1 MSQLILQDVGSEH
14 SGIYTCNAYNSV
26 GEAAISDQLK
36 VKEKPEILA
45 FEFPSEVRGGQLLQV
60 SCTITTGD
68 DPVSLQW
75 YKDEI
80 PITSSPKF
88 MINKVD
94 SKMSFLILRDVGLEH
109 SGTYTCLAFNPVGQ
123 QRFSAQLWVN
133 AAPVIMPFMIPP
145 ENFEGVSIQILCNI
159 LSGDDPITLYWL
171 KDNISMDSNSLTGV
185 TINSVGSRSTLLVIP
200 SVSKLH
206 SGVFTCVASNMAVPP
221 RIIPFHFEEHIRAGS
236 LVQVICV
243 VGEGDAPIDIR
254 WTLHGE
260 EVRPKLGIFTQRVG
274 ERTSILSIDRV
285 GSEHRG
291 SYTCLASNHAGRTN
305 QTETLWEVSHVMGVS
320 TMKLGTKSSIL
331 SIEHVTHGHS
341 GKYTCV
347 ASNRAGEARY
357 SATLVV
363 HEPPHIRPFSF
374 EGEISSGKATQIV
387 CYVSDGD
394 TPLNIRWYF
403 NGQDASGVTGISTV
417 KLGSRSGILSIEYAT
432 HDHSGEYTCNA
443 SNAAG
448 EAAYSASLS
457 VNEPPL
463 ILPVSFGDFEV
474 YEGDTVQASC
484 MARKGDLPMTLT
496 WRFRGGLVSPSSEVK
511 IVSLGP
517 RNSFLSIRSVEA
529 HHQGIYVCQVT
540 NAAGTAQYATELRV
554 NEPPQLTPIDFGES
568 TFFEGELAH
577 ATCVLRKGDR
587 PVTFVWMFD
596 GVELTH
602 TDDINVQS
610 VGQRTSI
617 LTLDPVRAHHQGTYT
632 CSVANL
638 AGTVQVQAKL
648 AVNETPELLPIEFG
662 LRTFSEG
669 DIAQASCKLRK
680 GDRPIRFRWL
690 FNGAQVI
697 STQDITISSLGRT
710 TSVLIIDPVKAY
722 HQGMYS
728 CSATNDAGV
737 DSVQANIIVNEPPQV
752 LPVDFGSEAFYEGDL
767 AQANCVLRKGD
778 PPLVFTWLFN
788 GVTLVNTDDTQI
800 TGVGARTSIITLDP
814 VKAHHQGH
822 YECVAQNAA
831 GITRSQANMI
841 VNEPPLL
848 LPIDFGESIINE
860 GDFAQAHCVLQ
871 KGDRPV
877 NFTWIFNGI
886 KLNSDG
892 DGVQIN
898 FIGKSSILTLDPVRG
913 IHQGSYSCRASNG
926 VGQQQ
931 VSAAL
936 VVNVLPEIA
945 PFYFG
950 ESAGHE
956 AAYAQVVCL
965 VAAGDTPLN
974 ITWQYNGDSQL
985 PTTTQALSIGDRTSI
1000 LSIPSVSWVHSG
1012 DYECVAQNDA
1022 GKSSFA
1028 AELIVQVP
1036 PRWIVEPQ
1044 DKAFALGSDARLE
1057 CKADGFPRPSLGWK
1071 KAAGTTPGDYRDL
1084 GLNNPNVKVT
1094 EDGTLQIG
1102 NIQKSHEG
1110 YYLCEANNGIGAG
1123 LSTVIYVRVQAP
1135 PQFKIQY
1142 RNQTSSRGED
1152 AVLECEAE
1160 GETPIG
1166 ILWSKNKIS
1175 IDQTA
1180 EPRYTIRE
1188 EMRGG
1193 SVHSSL
1199 SIKTTDRSDSAVYT
1213 CVATNAFGSA
1223 DTNINLIIQE
1233 RPEQPSSL
1241 KVLDKSGR
1249 SVELSWTRPYDGN
1262 SRITRYIVEYKLSRR
1277 NWDTDGERMMVPG
1290 EQNMA
1295 AVLDLR
1301 PATTYHLRI
1310 VARNEIGDSEPSDTV
1325 TIITAEEAPSGRPR
1339 DLSVEAMDQ
1348 SSLRVTWKPPLRE
1361 EWNGDI
1367 QGYQVGY
1374 RLASANTSYVY
1385 ETVEFSKEMGK
1396 EHHLVISKLNVYTEY
1411 AVVVSAFNKIGQGPK
1426 TEEVRA
1432 YTAEGTPQQPPQD
1445 VTCTTLTS
1453 QTIRVSWSSPPL
1465 ETVQGVIK
1473 GYKVFYGPSDT
1484 WYDEESKDIK
1494 ITPSTDTHLH
1504 GLRKYTNYSLQVLA
1518 HTSGGEGVRS
1528 QPIHCQTD
1536 QDIPEA
1542 PTSVK
1547 ALVMSADS
1555 ILVSWL
1561 PPERPNGIITQYT
1574 VYFKEHGK
1582 SDSEAS
1588 QQKLLPSQ
1596 LNYEASN
1603 LKRRD
1608 DYVFWVTAST
1618 TVGEGEMSES
1628 VHLKLSN
1635 KVPAKIA
1642 SFDEEYVATYKE
1654 DVKLLCQAV
1663 GQPTPDIRWTVHGEP
1678 FEANDRM
1685 RLLPEGSLLI
1695 REVSRDDAGEYTC
1708 HVENPYGQD
1717 TITHKLLIQAPPHP
1731 PATTLQ
1737 STTTNSIEVKL
1748 KPSAIDD
1755 TTPIHGY
1762 TIHYKPEF
1770 SNWESVQVPANTRS
1784 YTLEGLWCGS
1794 RYQIYASAYNK
1805 IGTGESSDI
1814 LNTRTK
1820 GKKPEVPEVH
1830 RFVEVSTASIT
1841 LHLNA
1846 WQDGGCPM
1854 NYFVVEYKARH
1865 QSEWTMA
1872 SNQVKPIGNYAIMEL
1887 TPATWYH
1894 LRISA
1899 HNNAGSSVAEYE
1911 CATLT
1916 LTGGTIAPAR
1926 EVPSFGAGDLPLY
1939 LNLNL
1944 IVPVVS
1950 AVVVIALAVVIIC
1963 YLRGRSSPIKAT
1975 LPPTLMDSHVTW
1987 LPDWWPKWLDLNV
2000 LVPVIATVVVIIV
2013 GIVVVCV
2020 AVTRRKNGIE
2030 NLRLR
2035 EEVYQQYQYNAS
2047 MAPPSTM
2054 DKRHPGFR
2062 EELGYI
2068 PPPNRKLPPVPG
2080 SQYNTCDRI
2089 KRGGGSGR
2097 NTHATWDPRRPM
2109 YEELSLHPPPG
2120 RRIPPGGPPPPIQA
2134 SQDTVRSGGDDEICP
2149 YATFHLLGFREEM
2162 DPQQAGNNFQ
2172 TFPYQ
2177 NGHGSQQN
2185 FVNSPASRS
2194 MPRHGSGNY
2203 YSCVAGEYG
2212 SGGPPSSTYYSTVP
2226 GDMTSSRMSNSTFSP
2241 TYDDPARSDEESDQY
2256 GGSTYSG
2263 GGPYARAIDSVSQSG
2278 TAKRLN
2284 GGPYPVGAA
2293 APVPMWG
2300 KHFLNRGS
2308 TSGSAGQGSPEPPPP
2323 PPPRNGDLPL
2333 DSSGL
2338 GSSLNDSNNSTASNQ
2353 FSEAE
2358 CDHDLVQRN
2367 YGVKATKSTE
2377 EMRKLLDKNEA
2388 AAHIQNGGLKMV
2400 SDEMNV

>member
-1 MSQLILQDVGSEH
+1 MGTPPMVSPIRMLPLLLVALAIRSAVCNESGPVIVEEPDNRVDFSNSTGANIHCSVRGHPKPSVVWVRAEDGTAIGDVPGLRRVLANGTLMFPPFRAKDYRQEVHAQVYRCQASNPHGSVHSRDVHVRAVVPQTYQVEADNEHVIRGNSAIIKCEIPSFVADFVGVQAWVDSEGQTYYPNSHNPNYDGKYLVLPSGELHIRSVSSEDGFKSYKCRTVHRLTQETRLSATAGRLVISEPVGSGPPRMIRKTRLESFECPSSQPFTLLCQAQGYPQPAFRWFKFNENGRKASVELGERIKQVGGTLIIREAKVED
-14 SGIYTCNAYNSV
+14 SGKYLCVVNNSV
-26 GEAAISDQLK
+26 GGESVETVLTVTAPLSAQVEPK
-36 VKEKPEILA
+36 VQTV
-45 FEFPSEVRGGQLLQV
+45 EFGRPATFTCTYRG
-60 SCTITTGD
+60 
-68 DPVSLQW
+68 
-75 YKDEI
+75 
-80 PITSSPKF
+80 
-88 MINKVD
+88 
-94 SKMSFLILRDVGLEH
+94 
-109 SGTYTCLAFNPVGQ
+109 NPVK
-123 QRFSAQLWVN
+123 S
-133 AAPVIMPFMIPP
+133 
-145 ENFEGVSIQILCNI
+145 VS
-159 LSGDDPITLYWL
+159 WL
-171 KDNISMDSNSLTGV
+171 KDGTPIEHKEAVLH
-185 TINSVGSRSTLLVIP
+185 INSVGRED
-200 SVSKLH
+200 K
-206 SGVFTCVASNMAVPP
+206 GMYQCF
-221 RIIPFHFEEHIRAGS
+221 
-236 LVQVICV
+236 
-243 VGEGDAPIDIR
+243 
-254 WTLHGE
+254 
-260 EVRPKLGIFTQRVG
+260 VRNDQESAQATAELKLG
-274 ERTSILSIDRV
+274 
-285 GSEHRG
+285 
-291 SYTCLASNHAGRTN
+291 GR
-305 QTETLWEVSHVMGVS
+305 
-320 TMKLGTKSSIL
+320 
-331 SIEHVTHGHS
+331 
-341 GKYTCV
+341 
-347 ASNRAGEARY
+347 
-357 SATLVV
+357 
-363 HEPPHIRPFSF
+363 F
-374 EGEISSGKATQIV
+374 
-387 CYVSDGD
+387 
-394 TPLNIRWYF
+394 
-403 NGQDASGVTGISTV
+403 
-417 KLGSRSGILSIEYAT
+417 
-432 HDHSGEYTCNA
+432 
-443 SNAAG
+443 
-448 EAAYSASLS
+448 
-457 VNEPPL
+457 
-463 ILPVSFGDFEV
+463 
-474 YEGDTVQASC
+474 
-484 MARKGDLPMTLT
+484 
-496 WRFRGGLVSPSSEVK
+496 
-511 IVSLGP
+511 
-517 RNSFLSIRSVEA
+517 
-529 HHQGIYVCQVT
+529 
-540 NAAGTAQYATELRV
+540 
-554 NEPPQLTPIDFGES
+554 EPPQLTYTFETSTLQPGSSVYLNCVAAGNPTPEITWELDGTRLSNSERMQVGQYVTVNGEVVSHLNISGVLTNDGGQYACVASSTVGSVKHAARLNVYGLPNIRPMDKVAVVAGENMIVHCPVAGYPIDSIVWEKNGRMLPINRRQHPHDNGTLLIEAVERSSDQGRYTCVARNSQGYTARGDLDVQVMERPHLIQLDFGES
-568 TFFEGELAH
+568 
-577 ATCVLRKGDR
+577 
-587 PVTFVWMFD
+587 
-596 GVELTH
+596 
-602 TDDINVQS
+602 
-610 VGQRTSI
+610 
-617 LTLDPVRAHHQGTYT
+617 
-632 CSVANL
+632 
-638 AGTVQVQAKL
+638 
-648 AVNETPELLPIEFG
+648 
-662 LRTFSEG
+662 
-669 DIAQASCKLRK
+669 
-680 GDRPIRFRWL
+680 
-690 FNGAQVI
+690 
-697 STQDITISSLGRT
+697 
-710 TSVLIIDPVKAY
+710 
-722 HQGMYS
+722 
-728 CSATNDAGV
+728 
-737 DSVQANIIVNEPPQV
+737 
-752 LPVDFGSEAFYEGDL
+752 DF
-767 AQANCVLRKGD
+767 
-778 PPLVFTWLFN
+778 
-788 GVTLVNTDDTQI
+788 
-800 TGVGARTSIITLDP
+800 
-814 VKAHHQGH
+814 
-822 YECVAQNAA
+822 
-831 GITRSQANMI
+831 
-841 VNEPPLL
+841 
-848 LPIDFGESIINE
+848 NE
-860 GDFAQAHCVLQ
+860 GDFVQVSCILQ
-871 KGDRPV
+871 KGDHPV
-877 NFTWIFNGI
+877 NFTWVFNGI
-886 KLNSDG
+886 VLQSG
-892 DGVQIN
+892 DGIHMD
-898 FIGKSSILTLDPVRG
+898 FIGKSSILTIDPVRG
-913 IHQGSYSCRASNG
+913 VHQGNYTCIASNPAG
-926 VGQQQ
+926 EEQI
-931 VSAAL
+931 SATL
-936 VVNVLPEIA
+936 VVNVPPEIV
-945 PFYFG
+945 PFKFP
-950 ESAGHE
+950 ENAGRDG
-956 AAYAQVVCL
+956 AFAQVVCV
-965 VAAGDTPLN
+965 VAAGDAPLN
-974 ITWQYNGDSQL
+974 ISWHYNGVSDLPMGTNTQL
-985 PTTTQALSIGDRTSI
+985 IGDRTSI
-1000 LSIPSVSWVHSG
+1000 LTIPSVSWLHSG
-1012 DYECVAQNDA
+1012 DYDCLAQNGA
-1022 GKSSFA
+1022 GKVSFA
-1028 AELIVQVP
+1028 AELSVQVP
-1036 PRWIVEPQ
+1036 PRWIVEPT
-1044 DKAFALGSDARLE
+1044 DKAFDLGSDARLE
-1057 CKADGFPRPSLGWK
+1057 CKADSFPRPSLGWK

-1084 GLNNPNVKVT
+1084 VVSNPNVKVT
-1094 EDGTLQIG
+1094 DDGTLQII

-1142 RNQTSSRGED
+1142 RNQTASRGED

-1166 ILWSKNKIS
+1166 ILWSKSKHS
-1175 IDQTA
+1175 IDQA
-1180 EPRYTIRE
+1180 KEPRYTIRE

-1199 SIKTTDRSDSAVYT
+1199 HIKTTDRSDSAVYT

-1262 SRITRYIVEYKLSRR
+1262 SPITRYIVEYKLSRR
-1277 NWDTDGERMMVPG
+1277 NWETDGERMMVPG
-1290 EQNMA
+1290 EQSMA

-1325 TIITAEEAPSGRPR
+1325 TIITAEEAPSGPPR
-1339 DLSVEAMDQ
+1339 DLKVTAVDQ
-1348 SSLRVTWKPPLRE
+1348 TSLRVTWKPPLRE

-1374 RLASANTSYVY
+1374 RLASSNNSYVF

-1426 TEEVRA
+1426 TEEFLA

-1473 GYKVFYGPSDT
+1473 GYKVFYGPSDV

-1494 ITPSTDTHLH
+1494 ITPSTETHLH
-1504 GLRKYTNYSLQVLA
+1504 GLQKYTNYSLQVLA

-1574 VYFKEHGK
+1574 VYYKEHGK
-1582 SDSEAS
+1582 SDSEATL
-1588 QQKLLPSQ
+1588 QKLLPSQ
-1596 LNYEASN
+1596 LSYEASG

-1608 DYVFWVTAST
+1608 AYVFWVTAST
-1618 TVGEGEMSES
+1618 TVGEGEMSDL

-1642 SFDEEYVATYKE
+1642 SFDEEYLATYKE
-1654 DVKLLCQAV
+1654 DVKLLCQVV
-1663 GQPTPDIRWTVHGEP
+1663 GLPTPDIRWTVHGEP
-1678 FEANDRM
+1678 FTPNDRM

-1695 REVSRDDAGEYTC
+1695 RQVSRDDAGEYTC

-1731 PATTLQ
+1731 PEITLQ

-1748 KPSAIDD
+1748 KPSVIDD

-1762 TIHYKPEF
+1762 TIYYKPEF
-1770 SNWESVQVPANTRS
+1770 SNEESVQVPASTRT
-1784 YTLEGLWCGS
+1784 YTLESLWCGS
-1794 RYQIYASAYNK
+1794 QYQIYASAYNK
-1805 IGTGESSDI
+1805 IGTGESSEV

-1830 RFVEVSTASIT
+1830 RFVEVSSSSIT

-1854 NYFVVEYKARH
+1854 NYFVVEYKPRH
-1865 QSEWTMA
+1865 QTEWIMA
-1872 SNQVKPIGNYAIMEL
+1872 SNQVKPTGNYAIMEL
-1887 TPATWYH
+1887 TPATWYN

-1916 LTGGTIAPAR
+1916 VTG
-1926 EVPSFGAGDLPLY
+1926 
-1939 LNLNL
+1939 
-1944 IVPVVS
+1944 
-1950 AVVVIALAVVIIC
+1950 
-1963 YLRGRSSPIKAT
+1963 AT
-1975 LPPTLMDSHVTW
+1975 LPPSVPDSHVSW

-2000 LVPVIATVVVIIV
+2000 LVPVIATIVVIIV

-2047 MAPPSTM
+2047 MPPPSTM

-2068 PPPNRKLPPVPG
+2068 PPPNRKLPPVPN

-2097 NTHATWDPRRPM
+2097 REHATWDPRRPM

-2120 RRIPPGGPPPPIQA
+2120 RRIPPGGPLPPHN
-2134 SQDTVRSGGDDEICP
+2134 SQDTLRSGGDDEICP

-2203 YSCVAGEYG
+2203 YSCVSGDYNCGHAPNEGHQPRHGSGNYYSCVAGEYG

-2226 GDMTSSRMSNSTFSP
+2226 GDMTTSRMSNNSAFSP

-2278 TAKRLN
+2278 TAKRL
-2284 GGPYPVGAA
+2284 
-2293 APVPMWG
+2293 M
-2300 KHFLNRGS
+2300 NRGS

-2367 YGVKATKSTE
+2367 YGEKHNVQANPVKATKSTE

-2388 AAHIQNGGLKMV
+2388 AAHIQNGGLRMV
-2400 SDEMNV
+2400 SNEMNV

>member
-1 MSQLILQDVGSEH
+1 MGTPPMVSPIRMLPLLLVALAIRSAVCNESGPVIVEEPDNRVDFSNSTGANIHCSVRGHPKPSVVWVRAEDGTAIGDVPGLRRVLANGTLMFPPFRAKDYRQEVHAQVYRCQASNPHGSVHSRDVHVRAVVPQTYQVEADNEHVIRGNSAIIKCEIPSFVADFVGVQAWVDSEGQTYYPNSHNPNYDGKYLVLPSGELHIRSVSSEDGFKSYKCRTVHRLTQETRLSATAGRLVISEPMSQVPPRVTRTRVPEESVHTASSASLFCPAQAHPPPRYTWFKFNENGRKASVELGERIKQVGGTLIIREAKVED
-14 SGIYTCNAYNSV
+14 SGKYLCVVNNSV
-26 GEAAISDQLK
+26 GGESVETVLTVTAPLSAQVEPK
-36 VKEKPEILA
+36 VQTV
-45 FEFPSEVRGGQLLQV
+45 EFGRPATFTCTYRG
-60 SCTITTGD
+60 
-68 DPVSLQW
+68 
-75 YKDEI
+75 
-80 PITSSPKF
+80 
-88 MINKVD
+88 
-94 SKMSFLILRDVGLEH
+94 
-109 SGTYTCLAFNPVGQ
+109 NPVK
-123 QRFSAQLWVN
+123 S
-133 AAPVIMPFMIPP
+133 
-145 ENFEGVSIQILCNI
+145 VS
-159 LSGDDPITLYWL
+159 WL
-171 KDNISMDSNSLTGV
+171 KDGTPIEHKEAVLH
-185 TINSVGSRSTLLVIP
+185 INSVGRED
-200 SVSKLH
+200 K
-206 SGVFTCVASNMAVPP
+206 GMYQCF
-221 RIIPFHFEEHIRAGS
+221 
-236 LVQVICV
+236 
-243 VGEGDAPIDIR
+243 
-254 WTLHGE
+254 
-260 EVRPKLGIFTQRVG
+260 VRNDQESAQATAELKLG
-274 ERTSILSIDRV
+274 
-285 GSEHRG
+285 
-291 SYTCLASNHAGRTN
+291 GR
-305 QTETLWEVSHVMGVS
+305 
-320 TMKLGTKSSIL
+320 
-331 SIEHVTHGHS
+331 
-341 GKYTCV
+341 
-347 ASNRAGEARY
+347 
-357 SATLVV
+357 
-363 HEPPHIRPFSF
+363 F
-374 EGEISSGKATQIV
+374 
-387 CYVSDGD
+387 
-394 TPLNIRWYF
+394 
-403 NGQDASGVTGISTV
+403 
-417 KLGSRSGILSIEYAT
+417 
-432 HDHSGEYTCNA
+432 
-443 SNAAG
+443 
-448 EAAYSASLS
+448 
-457 VNEPPL
+457 
-463 ILPVSFGDFEV
+463 
-474 YEGDTVQASC
+474 
-484 MARKGDLPMTLT
+484 
-496 WRFRGGLVSPSSEVK
+496 
-511 IVSLGP
+511 
-517 RNSFLSIRSVEA
+517 
-529 HHQGIYVCQVT
+529 
-540 NAAGTAQYATELRV
+540 
-554 NEPPQLTPIDFGES
+554 EPPQLTYTFETSTLQPGSSVYLNCVAAGNPTPEITWELDGTRLSNSERMQVGQYVTVNGEVVSHLNISGVLTNDGGQYACVASSTVGSVKHAARLNVYGLPNIRPMDKVAVVAGENMIVHCPVAGYPIDSIVWEKNGRMLPINRRQHPHDNGTLLIEAVERSSDQGRYTCVARNSQGYTARGDLDVQVMERPHLIQLDFGES
-568 TFFEGELAH
+568 
-577 ATCVLRKGDR
+577 
-587 PVTFVWMFD
+587 
-596 GVELTH
+596 
-602 TDDINVQS
+602 
-610 VGQRTSI
+610 
-617 LTLDPVRAHHQGTYT
+617 
-632 CSVANL
+632 
-638 AGTVQVQAKL
+638 
-648 AVNETPELLPIEFG
+648 
-662 LRTFSEG
+662 
-669 DIAQASCKLRK
+669 
-680 GDRPIRFRWL
+680 
-690 FNGAQVI
+690 
-697 STQDITISSLGRT
+697 
-710 TSVLIIDPVKAY
+710 
-722 HQGMYS
+722 
-728 CSATNDAGV
+728 
-737 DSVQANIIVNEPPQV
+737 
-752 LPVDFGSEAFYEGDL
+752 DF
-767 AQANCVLRKGD
+767 
-778 PPLVFTWLFN
+778 
-788 GVTLVNTDDTQI
+788 
-800 TGVGARTSIITLDP
+800 
-814 VKAHHQGH
+814 
-822 YECVAQNAA
+822 
-831 GITRSQANMI
+831 
-841 VNEPPLL
+841 
-848 LPIDFGESIINE
+848 NE
-860 GDFAQAHCVLQ
+860 GDFVQVSCILQ
-871 KGDRPV
+871 KGDHPV
-877 NFTWIFNGI
+877 NFTWVFNGI
-886 KLNSDG
+886 VLQSG
-892 DGVQIN
+892 DGIHMD
-898 FIGKSSILTLDPVRG
+898 FIGKSSILTIDPVRG
-913 IHQGSYSCRASNG
+913 VHQGNYTCIASNPAG
-926 VGQQQ
+926 EEQI
-931 VSAAL
+931 SATL
-936 VVNVLPEIA
+936 VVNVPPEIV
-945 PFYFG
+945 PFKFP
-950 ESAGHE
+950 ENAGRDG
-956 AAYAQVVCL
+956 AFAQVVCV
-965 VAAGDTPLN
+965 VAAGDAPLN
-974 ITWQYNGDSQL
+974 ISWHYNGVSDLPMGTNTQL
-985 PTTTQALSIGDRTSI
+985 IGDRTSI
-1000 LSIPSVSWVHSG
+1000 LTIPSVSWLHSG
-1012 DYECVAQNDA
+1012 DYDCLAQNGA
-1022 GKSSFA
+1022 GKVSFA
-1028 AELIVQVP
+1028 AELSVQVP
-1036 PRWIVEPQ
+1036 PRWIVEPT
-1044 DKAFALGSDARLE
+1044 DKAFDLGSDARLE
-1057 CKADGFPRPSLGWK
+1057 CKADSFPRPSLGWK

-1084 GLNNPNVKVT
+1084 VVSNPNVKVT
-1094 EDGTLQIG
+1094 DDGTLQII

-1142 RNQTSSRGED
+1142 RNQTASRGED

-1166 ILWSKNKIS
+1166 ILWSKSKHS
-1175 IDQTA
+1175 IDQA
-1180 EPRYTIRE
+1180 KEPRYTIRE

-1199 SIKTTDRSDSAVYT
+1199 HIKTTDRSDSAVYT

-1262 SRITRYIVEYKLSRR
+1262 SPITRYIVEYKLSRR
-1277 NWDTDGERMMVPG
+1277 NWETDGERMMVPG
-1290 EQNMA
+1290 EQSMA

-1325 TIITAEEAPSGRPR
+1325 TIITAEEAPSGPPR
-1339 DLSVEAMDQ
+1339 DLKVTAVDQ
-1348 SSLRVTWKPPLRE
+1348 TSLRVTWKPPLRE

-1374 RLASANTSYVY
+1374 RLASSNNSYVF

-1426 TEEVRA
+1426 TEEFLA

-1473 GYKVFYGPSDT
+1473 GYKVFYGPSDV

-1494 ITPSTDTHLH
+1494 ITPSTETHLH
-1504 GLRKYTNYSLQVLA
+1504 GLQKYTNYSLQVLA

-1574 VYFKEHGK
+1574 VYYKEHGK
-1582 SDSEAS
+1582 SDSEATL
-1588 QQKLLPSQ
+1588 QKLLPSQ
-1596 LNYEASN
+1596 LSYEASG

-1608 DYVFWVTAST
+1608 AYVFWVTAST
-1618 TVGEGEMSES
+1618 TVGEGEMSDL

-1642 SFDEEYVATYKE
+1642 SFDEEYLATYKE
-1654 DVKLLCQAV
+1654 DVKLLCQVV
-1663 GQPTPDIRWTVHGEP
+1663 GLPTPDIRWTVHGEP
-1678 FEANDRM
+1678 FTPNDRM

-1695 REVSRDDAGEYTC
+1695 RQVSRDDAGEYTC

-1731 PATTLQ
+1731 PEITLQ

-1748 KPSAIDD
+1748 KPSVIDD

-1762 TIHYKPEF
+1762 TIYYKPEF
-1770 SNWESVQVPANTRS
+1770 SNEESVQVPASTRT
-1784 YTLEGLWCGS
+1784 YTLESLWCGS
-1794 RYQIYASAYNK
+1794 QYQIYASAYNK
-1805 IGTGESSDI
+1805 IGTGESSEV

-1830 RFVEVSTASIT
+1830 RFVEVSSSSIT

-1854 NYFVVEYKARH
+1854 NYFVVEYKPRH
-1865 QSEWTMA
+1865 QTEWIMA
-1872 SNQVKPIGNYAIMEL
+1872 SNQVKPTGNYAIMEL
-1887 TPATWYH
+1887 TPATWYN

-1916 LTGGTIAPAR
+1916 VTG
-1926 EVPSFGAGDLPLY
+1926 
-1939 LNLNL
+1939 
-1944 IVPVVS
+1944 
-1950 AVVVIALAVVIIC
+1950 
-1963 YLRGRSSPIKAT
+1963 AT
-1975 LPPTLMDSHVTW
+1975 LPPSVPDSHVSW

-2000 LVPVIATVVVIIV
+2000 LVPVIATIVVIIV

-2047 MAPPSTM
+2047 MPPPSTM

-2068 PPPNRKLPPVPG
+2068 PPPNRKLPPVPN

-2097 NTHATWDPRRPM
+2097 REHATWDPRRPM

-2120 RRIPPGGPPPPIQA
+2120 RRIPPGGPLPPHN
-2134 SQDTVRSGGDDEICP
+2134 SQDTLRSGGDDEICP

-2203 YSCVAGEYG
+2203 YSCVSGDYNCGHAPNEGHQPRHGSGNYYSCVAGEYG

-2226 GDMTSSRMSNSTFSP
+2226 GDMTTSRMSNNSAFSP

-2278 TAKRLN
+2278 TAKRL
-2284 GGPYPVGAA
+2284 
-2293 APVPMWG
+2293 M
-2300 KHFLNRGS
+2300 NRGS

-2367 YGVKATKSTE
+2367 YGEKHNVQANPVKATKSTE

-2388 AAHIQNGGLKMV
+2388 AAHIQNGGLRMV
-2400 SDEMNV
+2400 SNEMNV

>member
-1 MSQLILQDVGSEH
+1 MGTPPMVSPIRMLPLLLVALAIRSAVCNESGPVIVEEPDNRVDFSNSTGANIHCSVRGHPKPSVVWVRAEDGTAIGDVPGLRRVLANGTLMFPPFRAKDYRQEVHAQVYRCQASNPHGSVHSRDVHVRAVVPQTYQVEADNEHVIRGNSAIIKCEIPSFVADFVGVQAWVDSEGQTYYPNSHNPNYDGKYLVLPSGELHIRSVSSEDGFKSYKCRTVHRLTQETRLSATAGRLVISAPAGNIAPRLIGSDLSRVTGSENSDLAIQCPLQGH
-14 SGIYTCNAYNSV
+14 PLPSHRWFKFNENGRKASVELGERIKQVGGTLIIREAKVEDSGKYLCVVNNSV
-26 GEAAISDQLK
+26 GGESVETVLTVTAPLSAQVEPK
-36 VKEKPEILA
+36 VQTV
-45 FEFPSEVRGGQLLQV
+45 EFGRPATFTCTYRG
-60 SCTITTGD
+60 
-68 DPVSLQW
+68 
-75 YKDEI
+75 
-80 PITSSPKF
+80 
-88 MINKVD
+88 
-94 SKMSFLILRDVGLEH
+94 
-109 SGTYTCLAFNPVGQ
+109 NPVK
-123 QRFSAQLWVN
+123 S
-133 AAPVIMPFMIPP
+133 
-145 ENFEGVSIQILCNI
+145 VS
-159 LSGDDPITLYWL
+159 WL
-171 KDNISMDSNSLTGV
+171 KDGTPIEHKEAVLH
-185 TINSVGSRSTLLVIP
+185 INSVGRED
-200 SVSKLH
+200 K
-206 SGVFTCVASNMAVPP
+206 GMYQCF
-221 RIIPFHFEEHIRAGS
+221 
-236 LVQVICV
+236 
-243 VGEGDAPIDIR
+243 
-254 WTLHGE
+254 
-260 EVRPKLGIFTQRVG
+260 VRNDQESAQATAELKLG
-274 ERTSILSIDRV
+274 
-285 GSEHRG
+285 
-291 SYTCLASNHAGRTN
+291 GR
-305 QTETLWEVSHVMGVS
+305 
-320 TMKLGTKSSIL
+320 
-331 SIEHVTHGHS
+331 
-341 GKYTCV
+341 
-347 ASNRAGEARY
+347 
-357 SATLVV
+357 
-363 HEPPHIRPFSF
+363 F
-374 EGEISSGKATQIV
+374 
-387 CYVSDGD
+387 
-394 TPLNIRWYF
+394 
-403 NGQDASGVTGISTV
+403 
-417 KLGSRSGILSIEYAT
+417 
-432 HDHSGEYTCNA
+432 
-443 SNAAG
+443 
-448 EAAYSASLS
+448 
-457 VNEPPL
+457 
-463 ILPVSFGDFEV
+463 
-474 YEGDTVQASC
+474 
-484 MARKGDLPMTLT
+484 
-496 WRFRGGLVSPSSEVK
+496 
-511 IVSLGP
+511 
-517 RNSFLSIRSVEA
+517 
-529 HHQGIYVCQVT
+529 
-540 NAAGTAQYATELRV
+540 
-554 NEPPQLTPIDFGES
+554 EPPQLTYTFETSTLQPGSSVYLNCVAAGNPTPEITWELDGTRLSNSERMQVGQYVTVNGEVVSHLNISGVLTNDGGQYACVASSTVGSVKHAARLNVYGLPNIRPMDKVAVVAGENMIVHCPVAGYPIDSIVWEKNGRMLPINRRQHPHDNGTLLIEAVERSSDQGRYTCVARNSQGYTARGDLDVQVMERPHLIQLDFGES
-568 TFFEGELAH
+568 
-577 ATCVLRKGDR
+577 
-587 PVTFVWMFD
+587 
-596 GVELTH
+596 
-602 TDDINVQS
+602 
-610 VGQRTSI
+610 
-617 LTLDPVRAHHQGTYT
+617 
-632 CSVANL
+632 
-638 AGTVQVQAKL
+638 
-648 AVNETPELLPIEFG
+648 
-662 LRTFSEG
+662 
-669 DIAQASCKLRK
+669 
-680 GDRPIRFRWL
+680 
-690 FNGAQVI
+690 
-697 STQDITISSLGRT
+697 
-710 TSVLIIDPVKAY
+710 
-722 HQGMYS
+722 
-728 CSATNDAGV
+728 
-737 DSVQANIIVNEPPQV
+737 
-752 LPVDFGSEAFYEGDL
+752 DF
-767 AQANCVLRKGD
+767 
-778 PPLVFTWLFN
+778 
-788 GVTLVNTDDTQI
+788 
-800 TGVGARTSIITLDP
+800 
-814 VKAHHQGH
+814 
-822 YECVAQNAA
+822 
-831 GITRSQANMI
+831 
-841 VNEPPLL
+841 
-848 LPIDFGESIINE
+848 NE
-860 GDFAQAHCVLQ
+860 GDFVQVSCILQ
-871 KGDRPV
+871 KGDHPV
-877 NFTWIFNGI
+877 NFTWVFNGI
-886 KLNSDG
+886 VLQSG
-892 DGVQIN
+892 DGIHMD
-898 FIGKSSILTLDPVRG
+898 FIGKSSILTIDPVRG
-913 IHQGSYSCRASNG
+913 VHQGNYTCIASNPAG
-926 VGQQQ
+926 EEQI
-931 VSAAL
+931 SATL
-936 VVNVLPEIA
+936 VVNVPPEIV
-945 PFYFG
+945 PFKFP
-950 ESAGHE
+950 ENAGRDG
-956 AAYAQVVCL
+956 AFAQVVCV
-965 VAAGDTPLN
+965 VAAGDAPLN
-974 ITWQYNGDSQL
+974 ISWHYNGVSDLPMGTNTQL
-985 PTTTQALSIGDRTSI
+985 IGDRTSI
-1000 LSIPSVSWVHSG
+1000 LTIPSVSWLHSG
-1012 DYECVAQNDA
+1012 DYDCLAQNGA
-1022 GKSSFA
+1022 GKVSFA
-1028 AELIVQVP
+1028 AELSVQVP
-1036 PRWIVEPQ
+1036 PRWIVEPT
-1044 DKAFALGSDARLE
+1044 DKAFDLGSDARLE
-1057 CKADGFPRPSLGWK
+1057 CKADSFPRPSLGWK

-1084 GLNNPNVKVT
+1084 VVSNPNVKVT
-1094 EDGTLQIG
+1094 DDGTLQII

-1142 RNQTSSRGED
+1142 RNQTASRGED

-1166 ILWSKNKIS
+1166 ILWSKSKHS
-1175 IDQTA
+1175 IDQA
-1180 EPRYTIRE
+1180 KEPRYTIRE

-1199 SIKTTDRSDSAVYT
+1199 HIKTTDRSDSAVYT

-1262 SRITRYIVEYKLSRR
+1262 SPITRYIVEYKLSRR
-1277 NWDTDGERMMVPG
+1277 NWETDGERMMVPG
-1290 EQNMA
+1290 EQSMA

-1325 TIITAEEAPSGRPR
+1325 TIITAEEAPSGPPR
-1339 DLSVEAMDQ
+1339 DLKVTAVDQ
-1348 SSLRVTWKPPLRE
+1348 TSLRVTWKPPLRE

-1374 RLASANTSYVY
+1374 RLASSNNSYVF

-1426 TEEVRA
+1426 TEEFLA

-1473 GYKVFYGPSDT
+1473 GYKVFYGPSDV

-1494 ITPSTDTHLH
+1494 ITPSTETHLH
-1504 GLRKYTNYSLQVLA
+1504 GLQKYTNYSLQVLA

-1574 VYFKEHGK
+1574 VYYKEHGK
-1582 SDSEAS
+1582 SDSEATL
-1588 QQKLLPSQ
+1588 QKLLPSQ
-1596 LNYEASN
+1596 LSYEASG

-1608 DYVFWVTAST
+1608 AYVFWVTAST
-1618 TVGEGEMSES
+1618 TVGEGEMSDL

-1642 SFDEEYVATYKE
+1642 SFDEEYLATYKE
-1654 DVKLLCQAV
+1654 DVKLLCQVV
-1663 GQPTPDIRWTVHGEP
+1663 GLPTPDIRWTVHGEP
-1678 FEANDRM
+1678 FTPNDRM

-1695 REVSRDDAGEYTC
+1695 RQVSRDDAGEYTC

-1731 PATTLQ
+1731 PEITLQ

-1748 KPSAIDD
+1748 KPSVIDD

-1762 TIHYKPEF
+1762 TIYYKPEF
-1770 SNWESVQVPANTRS
+1770 SNEESVQVPASTRT
-1784 YTLEGLWCGS
+1784 YTLESLWCGS
-1794 RYQIYASAYNK
+1794 QYQIYASAYNK
-1805 IGTGESSDI
+1805 IGTGESSEV

-1830 RFVEVSTASIT
+1830 RFVEVSSSSIT

-1854 NYFVVEYKARH
+1854 NYFVVEYKPRH
-1865 QSEWTMA
+1865 QTEWIMA
-1872 SNQVKPIGNYAIMEL
+1872 SNQVKPTGNYAIMEL
-1887 TPATWYH
+1887 TPATWYN

-1916 LTGGTIAPAR
+1916 VTG
-1926 EVPSFGAGDLPLY
+1926 
-1939 LNLNL
+1939 
-1944 IVPVVS
+1944 
-1950 AVVVIALAVVIIC
+1950 
-1963 YLRGRSSPIKAT
+1963 AT
-1975 LPPTLMDSHVTW
+1975 LPPSVPDSHVSW

-2000 LVPVIATVVVIIV
+2000 LVPVIATIVVIIV

-2047 MAPPSTM
+2047 MPPPSTM

-2068 PPPNRKLPPVPG
+2068 PPPNRKLPPVPN

-2097 NTHATWDPRRPM
+2097 REHATWDPRRPM

-2120 RRIPPGGPPPPIQA
+2120 RRIPPGGPLPPHN
-2134 SQDTVRSGGDDEICP
+2134 SQDTLRSGGDDEICP

-2203 YSCVAGEYG
+2203 YSCVSGDYNCGHAPNEGHQPRHGSGNYYSCVAGEYG

-2226 GDMTSSRMSNSTFSP
+2226 GDMTTSRMSNNSAFSP

-2278 TAKRLN
+2278 TAKRL
-2284 GGPYPVGAA
+2284 
-2293 APVPMWG
+2293 M
-2300 KHFLNRGS
+2300 NRGS

-2367 YGVKATKSTE
+2367 YGEKHNVQANPVKATKSTE

-2388 AAHIQNGGLKMV
+2388 AAHIQNGGLRMV
-2400 SDEMNV
+2400 SNEMNV

>member
-1 MSQLILQDVGSEH
+1 MGTPPMVSPIRMLPLLLVALAIRSAVCNESGPVIVEEPDNRVDFSNSTGANIHCSVRGHPKPSVVWVRAEDGTAIGDVPGLRRVLANGTLMFPPFRAKDYRQEVHAQVYRCQASNPHGSVHSRDVHVRAVVPQTYQVEADNEHVIRGNSAIIKCEIPSFVADFVGVQAWVDSEGQTYYPNSHNPNYDGKYLVLPSGELHIRSVSSEDGFKSYKCRTVHRLTQETRLSATAGRLVISEPVGLSGPKFPGEDVSRTKVKAAGSSFSLQCQAQAHPIPSFRWFKFNENGRKASVELGERIKQVGGTLIIREAKVED
-14 SGIYTCNAYNSV
+14 SGKYLCVVNNSV
-26 GEAAISDQLK
+26 GGESVETVLTVTAPLSAQVEPK
-36 VKEKPEILA
+36 VQTV
-45 FEFPSEVRGGQLLQV
+45 EFGRPATFTCTYRG
-60 SCTITTGD
+60 
-68 DPVSLQW
+68 
-75 YKDEI
+75 
-80 PITSSPKF
+80 
-88 MINKVD
+88 
-94 SKMSFLILRDVGLEH
+94 
-109 SGTYTCLAFNPVGQ
+109 NPVK
-123 QRFSAQLWVN
+123 S
-133 AAPVIMPFMIPP
+133 
-145 ENFEGVSIQILCNI
+145 VS
-159 LSGDDPITLYWL
+159 WL
-171 KDNISMDSNSLTGV
+171 KDGTPIEHKEAVLH
-185 TINSVGSRSTLLVIP
+185 INSVGRED
-200 SVSKLH
+200 K
-206 SGVFTCVASNMAVPP
+206 GMYQCF
-221 RIIPFHFEEHIRAGS
+221 
-236 LVQVICV
+236 
-243 VGEGDAPIDIR
+243 
-254 WTLHGE
+254 
-260 EVRPKLGIFTQRVG
+260 VRNDQESAQATAELKLG
-274 ERTSILSIDRV
+274 
-285 GSEHRG
+285 
-291 SYTCLASNHAGRTN
+291 GR
-305 QTETLWEVSHVMGVS
+305 
-320 TMKLGTKSSIL
+320 
-331 SIEHVTHGHS
+331 
-341 GKYTCV
+341 
-347 ASNRAGEARY
+347 
-357 SATLVV
+357 
-363 HEPPHIRPFSF
+363 F
-374 EGEISSGKATQIV
+374 
-387 CYVSDGD
+387 
-394 TPLNIRWYF
+394 
-403 NGQDASGVTGISTV
+403 
-417 KLGSRSGILSIEYAT
+417 
-432 HDHSGEYTCNA
+432 
-443 SNAAG
+443 
-448 EAAYSASLS
+448 
-457 VNEPPL
+457 
-463 ILPVSFGDFEV
+463 
-474 YEGDTVQASC
+474 
-484 MARKGDLPMTLT
+484 
-496 WRFRGGLVSPSSEVK
+496 
-511 IVSLGP
+511 
-517 RNSFLSIRSVEA
+517 
-529 HHQGIYVCQVT
+529 
-540 NAAGTAQYATELRV
+540 
-554 NEPPQLTPIDFGES
+554 EPPQLTYTFETSTLQPGSSVYLNCVAAGNPTPEITWELDGTRLSNSERMQVGQYVTVNGEVVSHLNISGVLTNDGGQYACVASSTVGSVKHAARLNVYGLPNIRPMDKVAVVAGENMIVHCPVAGYPIDSIVWEKNGRMLPINRRQHPHDNGTLLIEAVERSSDQGRYTCVARNSQGYTARGDLDVQVMERPHLIQLDFGES
-568 TFFEGELAH
+568 
-577 ATCVLRKGDR
+577 
-587 PVTFVWMFD
+587 
-596 GVELTH
+596 
-602 TDDINVQS
+602 
-610 VGQRTSI
+610 
-617 LTLDPVRAHHQGTYT
+617 
-632 CSVANL
+632 
-638 AGTVQVQAKL
+638 
-648 AVNETPELLPIEFG
+648 
-662 LRTFSEG
+662 
-669 DIAQASCKLRK
+669 
-680 GDRPIRFRWL
+680 
-690 FNGAQVI
+690 
-697 STQDITISSLGRT
+697 
-710 TSVLIIDPVKAY
+710 
-722 HQGMYS
+722 
-728 CSATNDAGV
+728 
-737 DSVQANIIVNEPPQV
+737 
-752 LPVDFGSEAFYEGDL
+752 DF
-767 AQANCVLRKGD
+767 
-778 PPLVFTWLFN
+778 
-788 GVTLVNTDDTQI
+788 
-800 TGVGARTSIITLDP
+800 
-814 VKAHHQGH
+814 
-822 YECVAQNAA
+822 
-831 GITRSQANMI
+831 
-841 VNEPPLL
+841 
-848 LPIDFGESIINE
+848 NE
-860 GDFAQAHCVLQ
+860 GDFVQVSCILQ
-871 KGDRPV
+871 KGDHPV
-877 NFTWIFNGI
+877 NFTWVFNGI
-886 KLNSDG
+886 VLQSG
-892 DGVQIN
+892 DGIHMD
-898 FIGKSSILTLDPVRG
+898 FIGKSSILTIDPVRG
-913 IHQGSYSCRASNG
+913 VHQGNYTCIASNPAG
-926 VGQQQ
+926 EEQI
-931 VSAAL
+931 SATL
-936 VVNVLPEIA
+936 VVNVPPEIV
-945 PFYFG
+945 PFKFP
-950 ESAGHE
+950 ENAGRDG
-956 AAYAQVVCL
+956 AFAQVVCV
-965 VAAGDTPLN
+965 VAAGDAPLN
-974 ITWQYNGDSQL
+974 ISWHYNGVSDLPMGTNTQL
-985 PTTTQALSIGDRTSI
+985 IGDRTSI
-1000 LSIPSVSWVHSG
+1000 LTIPSVSWLHSG
-1012 DYECVAQNDA
+1012 DYDCLAQNGA
-1022 GKSSFA
+1022 GKVSFA
-1028 AELIVQVP
+1028 AELSVQVP
-1036 PRWIVEPQ
+1036 PRWIVEPT
-1044 DKAFALGSDARLE
+1044 DKAFDLGSDARLE
-1057 CKADGFPRPSLGWK
+1057 CKADSFPRPSLGWK

-1084 GLNNPNVKVT
+1084 VVSNPNVKVT
-1094 EDGTLQIG
+1094 DDGTLQII

-1142 RNQTSSRGED
+1142 RNQTASRGED

-1166 ILWSKNKIS
+1166 ILWSKSKHS
-1175 IDQTA
+1175 IDQA
-1180 EPRYTIRE
+1180 KEPRYTIRE

-1199 SIKTTDRSDSAVYT
+1199 HIKTTDRSDSAVYT

-1262 SRITRYIVEYKLSRR
+1262 SPITRYIVEYKLSRR
-1277 NWDTDGERMMVPG
+1277 NWETDGERMMVPG
-1290 EQNMA
+1290 EQSMA

-1325 TIITAEEAPSGRPR
+1325 TIITAEEAPSGPPR
-1339 DLSVEAMDQ
+1339 DLKVTAVDQ
-1348 SSLRVTWKPPLRE
+1348 TSLRVTWKPPLRE

-1374 RLASANTSYVY
+1374 RLASSNNSYVF

-1426 TEEVRA
+1426 TEEFLA

-1473 GYKVFYGPSDT
+1473 GYKVFYGPSDV

-1494 ITPSTDTHLH
+1494 ITPSTETHLH
-1504 GLRKYTNYSLQVLA
+1504 GLQKYTNYSLQVLA

-1574 VYFKEHGK
+1574 VYYKEHGK
-1582 SDSEAS
+1582 SDSEATL
-1588 QQKLLPSQ
+1588 QKLLPSQ
-1596 LNYEASN
+1596 LSYEASG

-1608 DYVFWVTAST
+1608 AYVFWVTAST
-1618 TVGEGEMSES
+1618 TVGEGEMSDL

-1642 SFDEEYVATYKE
+1642 SFDEEYLATYKE
-1654 DVKLLCQAV
+1654 DVKLLCQVV
-1663 GQPTPDIRWTVHGEP
+1663 GLPTPDIRWTVHGEP
-1678 FEANDRM
+1678 FTPNDRM

-1695 REVSRDDAGEYTC
+1695 RQVSRDDAGEYTC

-1731 PATTLQ
+1731 PEITLQ

-1748 KPSAIDD
+1748 KPSVIDD

-1762 TIHYKPEF
+1762 TIYYKPEF
-1770 SNWESVQVPANTRS
+1770 SNEESVQVPASTRT
-1784 YTLEGLWCGS
+1784 YTLESLWCGS
-1794 RYQIYASAYNK
+1794 QYQIYASAYNK
-1805 IGTGESSDI
+1805 IGTGESSEV

-1830 RFVEVSTASIT
+1830 RFVEVSSSSIT

-1854 NYFVVEYKARH
+1854 NYFVVEYKPRH
-1865 QSEWTMA
+1865 QTEWIMA
-1872 SNQVKPIGNYAIMEL
+1872 SNQVKPTGNYAIMEL
-1887 TPATWYH
+1887 TPATWYN

-1916 LTGGTIAPAR
+1916 VTG
-1926 EVPSFGAGDLPLY
+1926 
-1939 LNLNL
+1939 
-1944 IVPVVS
+1944 
-1950 AVVVIALAVVIIC
+1950 
-1963 YLRGRSSPIKAT
+1963 AT
-1975 LPPTLMDSHVTW
+1975 LPPSVPDSHVSW

-2000 LVPVIATVVVIIV
+2000 LVPVIATIVVIIV

-2047 MAPPSTM
+2047 MPPPSTM

-2068 PPPNRKLPPVPG
+2068 PPPNRKLPPVPN

-2097 NTHATWDPRRPM
+2097 REHATWDPRRPM

-2120 RRIPPGGPPPPIQA
+2120 RRIPPGGPLPPHN
-2134 SQDTVRSGGDDEICP
+2134 SQDTLRSGGDDEICP

-2203 YSCVAGEYG
+2203 YSCVSGDYNCGHAPNEGHQPRHGSGNYYSCVAGEYG

-2226 GDMTSSRMSNSTFSP
+2226 GDMTTSRMSNNSAFSP

-2278 TAKRLN
+2278 TAKRL
-2284 GGPYPVGAA
+2284 
-2293 APVPMWG
+2293 M
-2300 KHFLNRGS
+2300 NRGS

-2367 YGVKATKSTE
+2367 YGEKHNVQANPVKATKSTE

-2388 AAHIQNGGLKMV
+2388 AAHIQNGGLRMV
-2400 SDEMNV
+2400 SNEMNV

>member
-1 MSQLILQDVGSEH
+1 MGTPPMVSPIRMLPLLLVALAIRSAVCNESGPVIVEEPDNRVDFSNSTGANIHCSVRGHPKPSVVWVRAEDGTAIGDVPGLRRVLANGTLMFPPFRAKDYRQEVHAQVYRCQASNPHGSVHSRDVHVRAVVPQTYQVEADNEHVIRGNSAIIKCEIPSFVADFVGVQAWVDSEGQTYYPNSHNPNYDGKYLVLPSGELHIRSVSSEDGFKSYKCRTVHRLTQETRLSATAGRLVISAPGGHVQPKLSGDRLQELSGESAGSSIAMLCPAQAFPRPEFRWFKFNENGRKASVELGERIKQVGGTLIIREAKVED
-14 SGIYTCNAYNSV
+14 SGKYLCVVNNSV
-26 GEAAISDQLK
+26 GGESVETVLTVTAPLSAQVEPK
-36 VKEKPEILA
+36 VQTV
-45 FEFPSEVRGGQLLQV
+45 EFGRPATFTCTYRG
-60 SCTITTGD
+60 
-68 DPVSLQW
+68 
-75 YKDEI
+75 
-80 PITSSPKF
+80 
-88 MINKVD
+88 
-94 SKMSFLILRDVGLEH
+94 
-109 SGTYTCLAFNPVGQ
+109 NPVK
-123 QRFSAQLWVN
+123 S
-133 AAPVIMPFMIPP
+133 
-145 ENFEGVSIQILCNI
+145 VS
-159 LSGDDPITLYWL
+159 WL
-171 KDNISMDSNSLTGV
+171 KDGTPIEHKEAVLH
-185 TINSVGSRSTLLVIP
+185 INSVGRED
-200 SVSKLH
+200 K
-206 SGVFTCVASNMAVPP
+206 GMYQCF
-221 RIIPFHFEEHIRAGS
+221 
-236 LVQVICV
+236 
-243 VGEGDAPIDIR
+243 
-254 WTLHGE
+254 
-260 EVRPKLGIFTQRVG
+260 VRNDQESAQATAELKLG
-274 ERTSILSIDRV
+274 
-285 GSEHRG
+285 
-291 SYTCLASNHAGRTN
+291 GR
-305 QTETLWEVSHVMGVS
+305 
-320 TMKLGTKSSIL
+320 
-331 SIEHVTHGHS
+331 
-341 GKYTCV
+341 
-347 ASNRAGEARY
+347 
-357 SATLVV
+357 
-363 HEPPHIRPFSF
+363 F
-374 EGEISSGKATQIV
+374 
-387 CYVSDGD
+387 
-394 TPLNIRWYF
+394 
-403 NGQDASGVTGISTV
+403 
-417 KLGSRSGILSIEYAT
+417 
-432 HDHSGEYTCNA
+432 
-443 SNAAG
+443 
-448 EAAYSASLS
+448 
-457 VNEPPL
+457 
-463 ILPVSFGDFEV
+463 
-474 YEGDTVQASC
+474 
-484 MARKGDLPMTLT
+484 
-496 WRFRGGLVSPSSEVK
+496 
-511 IVSLGP
+511 
-517 RNSFLSIRSVEA
+517 
-529 HHQGIYVCQVT
+529 
-540 NAAGTAQYATELRV
+540 
-554 NEPPQLTPIDFGES
+554 EPPQLTYTFETSTLQPGSSVYLNCVAAGNPTPEITWELDGTRLSNSERMQVGQYVTVNGEVVSHLNISGVLTNDGGQYACVASSTVGSVKHAARLNVYGLPNIRPMDKVAVVAGENMIVHCPVAGYPIDSIVWEKNGRMLPINRRQHPHDNGTLLIEAVERS
-568 TFFEGELAH
+568 SDQGRY
-577 ATCVLRKGDR
+577 TCVARNSQGYTARGDLDVQVMEPPELLPIEFGVEAFYEGDVAQASCRMRKGDR
-587 PVTFVWMFD
+587 PVTFRWLFN
-596 GVELTH
+596 GVGVVNTESTMVNNLGGT
-602 TDDINVQS
+602 
-610 VGQRTSI
+610 TSI
-617 LTLDPVRAHHQGTYT
+617 LILDPVRAHHQG
-632 CSVANL
+632 
-638 AGTVQVQAKL
+638 
-648 AVNETPELLPIEFG
+648 I
-662 LRTFSEG
+662 
-669 DIAQASCKLRK
+669 
-680 GDRPIRFRWL
+680 
-690 FNGAQVI
+690 
-697 STQDITISSLGRT
+697 
-710 TSVLIIDPVKAY
+710 
-722 HQGMYS
+722 YS
-728 CSATNDAGV
+728 CSASNDAGV
-737 DSVQANIIVNEPPQV
+737 AQVEATVIVN
-752 LPVDFGSEAFYEGDL
+752 
-767 AQANCVLRKGD
+767 
-778 PPLVFTWLFN
+778 
-788 GVTLVNTDDTQI
+788 
-800 TGVGARTSIITLDP
+800 
-814 VKAHHQGH
+814 
-822 YECVAQNAA
+822 
-831 GITRSQANMI
+831 
-841 VNEPPLL
+841 
-848 LPIDFGESIINE
+848 
-860 GDFAQAHCVLQ
+860 
-871 KGDRPV
+871 
-877 NFTWIFNGI
+877 
-886 KLNSDG
+886 
-892 DGVQIN
+892 
-898 FIGKSSILTLDPVRG
+898 
-913 IHQGSYSCRASNG
+913 
-926 VGQQQ
+926 
-931 VSAAL
+931 
-936 VVNVLPEIA
+936 
-945 PFYFG
+945 
-950 ESAGHE
+950 
-956 AAYAQVVCL
+956 
-965 VAAGDTPLN
+965 
-974 ITWQYNGDSQL
+974 
-985 PTTTQALSIGDRTSI
+985 
-1000 LSIPSVSWVHSG
+1000 
-1012 DYECVAQNDA
+1012 
-1022 GKSSFA
+1022 
-1028 AELIVQVP
+1028 VP
-1036 PRWIVEPQ
+1036 PRWIVEPT
-1044 DKAFALGSDARLE
+1044 DKAFDLGSDARLE
-1057 CKADGFPRPSLGWK
+1057 CKADSFPRPSLGWK

-1084 GLNNPNVKVT
+1084 VVSNPNVKVT
-1094 EDGTLQIG
+1094 DDGTLQII

-1142 RNQTSSRGED
+1142 RNQTASRGED

-1166 ILWSKNKIS
+1166 ILWSKSKHS
-1175 IDQTA
+1175 IDQA
-1180 EPRYTIRE
+1180 KEPRYTIRE

-1199 SIKTTDRSDSAVYT
+1199 HIKTTDRSDSAVYT

-1262 SRITRYIVEYKLSRR
+1262 SPITRYIVEYKLSRR
-1277 NWDTDGERMMVPG
+1277 NWETDGERMMVPG
-1290 EQNMA
+1290 EQSMA

-1325 TIITAEEAPSGRPR
+1325 TIITAEEAPSGPPR
-1339 DLSVEAMDQ
+1339 DLKVTAVDQ
-1348 SSLRVTWKPPLRE
+1348 TSLRVTWKPPLRE

-1374 RLASANTSYVY
+1374 RLASSNNSYVF

-1426 TEEVRA
+1426 TEEFLA

-1473 GYKVFYGPSDT
+1473 GYKVFYGPSDV

-1494 ITPSTDTHLH
+1494 ITPSTETHLH
-1504 GLRKYTNYSLQVLA
+1504 GLQKYTNYSLQVLA

-1574 VYFKEHGK
+1574 VYYKEHGK
-1582 SDSEAS
+1582 SDSEATL
-1588 QQKLLPSQ
+1588 QKLLPSQ
-1596 LNYEASN
+1596 LSYEASG

-1608 DYVFWVTAST
+1608 AYVFWVTAST
-1618 TVGEGEMSES
+1618 TVGEGEMSDL

-1642 SFDEEYVATYKE
+1642 SFDEEYLATYKE
-1654 DVKLLCQAV
+1654 DVKLLCQVV
-1663 GQPTPDIRWTVHGEP
+1663 GLPTPDIRWTVHGEP
-1678 FEANDRM
+1678 FTPNDRM

-1695 REVSRDDAGEYTC
+1695 RQVSRDDAGEYTC

-1731 PATTLQ
+1731 PEITLQ

-1748 KPSAIDD
+1748 KPSVIDD

-1762 TIHYKPEF
+1762 TIYYKPEF
-1770 SNWESVQVPANTRS
+1770 SNEESVQVPASTRT
-1784 YTLEGLWCGS
+1784 YTLESLWCGS
-1794 RYQIYASAYNK
+1794 QYQIYASAYNK
-1805 IGTGESSDI
+1805 IGTGESSEV

-1830 RFVEVSTASIT
+1830 RFVEVSSSSIT

-1854 NYFVVEYKARH
+1854 NYFVVEYKPRH
-1865 QSEWTMA
+1865 QTEWIMA
-1872 SNQVKPIGNYAIMEL
+1872 SNQVKPTGNYAIMEL
-1887 TPATWYH
+1887 TPATWYN

-1916 LTGGTIAPAR
+1916 VTG
-1926 EVPSFGAGDLPLY
+1926 
-1939 LNLNL
+1939 
-1944 IVPVVS
+1944 
-1950 AVVVIALAVVIIC
+1950 
-1963 YLRGRSSPIKAT
+1963 AT
-1975 LPPTLMDSHVTW
+1975 LPPSVPDSHVSW

-2000 LVPVIATVVVIIV
+2000 LVPVIATIVVIIV

-2047 MAPPSTM
+2047 MPPPSTM

-2068 PPPNRKLPPVPG
+2068 PPPNRKLPPVPN

-2097 NTHATWDPRRPM
+2097 REHATWDPRRPM

-2120 RRIPPGGPPPPIQA
+2120 RRIPPGGPLPPHN
-2134 SQDTVRSGGDDEICP
+2134 SQDTLRSGGDDEICP

-2203 YSCVAGEYG
+2203 YSCVSGDYNCGHAPNEGHQPRHGSGNYYSCVAGEYG

-2226 GDMTSSRMSNSTFSP
+2226 GDMTTSRMSNNSAFSP

-2278 TAKRLN
+2278 TAKRL
-2284 GGPYPVGAA
+2284 
-2293 APVPMWG
+2293 M
-2300 KHFLNRGS
+2300 NRGS

-2367 YGVKATKSTE
+2367 YGEKHNVQANPVKATKSTE

-2388 AAHIQNGGLKMV
+2388 AAHIQNGGLRMV
-2400 SDEMNV
+2400 SNEMNV

>member
-1 MSQLILQDVGSEH
+1 MGTPPMVSPIRMLPLLLVALAIRSAVCNESGPVIVEEPDNRVDFSNSTGANIHCSVRGHPKPSVVWVRAEDGTAIGDVPGLRRVLANGTLMFPPFRAKDYRQEVHAQVYRCQASNPHGSVHSRDVHVRAVVPQTYQVEADNEHVIRGNSAIIKCEIPSFVADFVGVQAWVDSEGQTYYPNSHNPNYDGKYLVLPSGELHIRSVSSEDGFKSYKCRTVHRLTQETRLSATAGRLVISAPGGHVQPKLSGDRLQELSGESAGSSIAMLCPAQAFPRPEFRWFKFNENGRKASVELGERIKQVGGTLIIREAKVED
-14 SGIYTCNAYNSV
+14 SGKYLCVVNNSV
-26 GEAAISDQLK
+26 GGESVETVLTVTAPLSAQVEPK
-36 VKEKPEILA
+36 VQTV
-45 FEFPSEVRGGQLLQV
+45 EFGRPATFTCTYRG
-60 SCTITTGD
+60 
-68 DPVSLQW
+68 
-75 YKDEI
+75 
-80 PITSSPKF
+80 
-88 MINKVD
+88 
-94 SKMSFLILRDVGLEH
+94 
-109 SGTYTCLAFNPVGQ
+109 NPVK
-123 QRFSAQLWVN
+123 S
-133 AAPVIMPFMIPP
+133 
-145 ENFEGVSIQILCNI
+145 VS
-159 LSGDDPITLYWL
+159 WL
-171 KDNISMDSNSLTGV
+171 KDGTPIEHKEAVLH
-185 TINSVGSRSTLLVIP
+185 INSVGREDKGMYQCFVRNDQESAQATAELKLGGRFEPPQLTYTFETSTLQP
-200 SVSKLH
+200 GSSVYLNCVAAGNPTPEITWELDGTRLSNSERMQVGQYVTVNGEVVSHLNI
-206 SGVFTCVASNMAVPP
+206 SGVLTNDGGQYACVASSTVGSVKHAARLNVYGLPNIRPMDKVAVVAGENMIVHCPVAGYPIDSIVWEKNGRMLPINRRQHPHDNGTLLIEAVERSSDQGRYTCVARNSQGYTARGDLDVQVMDPP
-221 RIIPFHFEEHIRAGS
+221 VINPIDFGGTDLYEGGIATATCVVSQGS
-236 LVQVICV
+236 LPLMVT
-243 VGEGDAPIDIR
+243 
-254 WTLHGE
+254 WTYNGNLLESDQYRTIHSFG
-260 EVRPKLGIFTQRVG
+260 K
-274 ERTSILSIDRV
+274 RTSIL
-285 GSEHRG
+285 
-291 SYTCLASNHAGRTN
+291 T
-305 QTETLWEVSHVMGVS
+305 
-320 TMKLGTKSSIL
+320 
-331 SIEHVTHGHS
+331 IE
-341 GKYTCV
+341 
-347 ASNRAGEARY
+347 
-357 SATLVV
+357 
-363 HEPPHIRPFSF
+363 
-374 EGEISSGKATQIV
+374 
-387 CYVSDGD
+387 
-394 TPLNIRWYF
+394 PLNHHH
-403 NGQDASGVTGISTV
+403 QGVYGC
-417 KLGSRSGILSIEYAT
+417 A
-432 HDHSGEYTCNA
+432 A

-448 EAAYSASLS
+448 MY
-457 VNEPPL
+457 
-463 ILPVSFGDFEV
+463 
-474 YEGDTVQASC
+474 Q
-484 MARKGDLPMTLT
+484 
-496 WRFRGGLVSPSSEVK
+496 
-511 IVSLGP
+511 
-517 RNSFLSIRSVEA
+517 VEA
-529 HHQGIYVCQVT
+529 
-540 NAAGTAQYATELRV
+540 EL
-554 NEPPQLTPIDFGES
+554 
-568 TFFEGELAH
+568 
-577 ATCVLRKGDR
+577 
-587 PVTFVWMFD
+587 
-596 GVELTH
+596 
-602 TDDINVQS
+602 
-610 VGQRTSI
+610 
-617 LTLDPVRAHHQGTYT
+617 
-632 CSVANL
+632 
-638 AGTVQVQAKL
+638 
-648 AVNETPELLPIEFG
+648 
-662 LRTFSEG
+662 
-669 DIAQASCKLRK
+669 
-680 GDRPIRFRWL
+680 
-690 FNGAQVI
+690 VI
-697 STQDITISSLGRT
+697 
-710 TSVLIIDPVKAY
+710 
-722 HQGMYS
+722 
-728 CSATNDAGV
+728 
-737 DSVQANIIVNEPPQV
+737 
-752 LPVDFGSEAFYEGDL
+752 
-767 AQANCVLRKGD
+767 
-778 PPLVFTWLFN
+778 
-788 GVTLVNTDDTQI
+788 
-800 TGVGARTSIITLDP
+800 
-814 VKAHHQGH
+814 
-822 YECVAQNAA
+822 
-831 GITRSQANMI
+831 
-841 VNEPPLL
+841 
-848 LPIDFGESIINE
+848 
-860 GDFAQAHCVLQ
+860 
-871 KGDRPV
+871 
-877 NFTWIFNGI
+877 
-886 KLNSDG
+886 
-892 DGVQIN
+892 
-898 FIGKSSILTLDPVRG
+898 
-913 IHQGSYSCRASNG
+913 
-926 VGQQQ
+926 
-931 VSAAL
+931 
-936 VVNVLPEIA
+936 
-945 PFYFG
+945 
-950 ESAGHE
+950 
-956 AAYAQVVCL
+956 
-965 VAAGDTPLN
+965 
-974 ITWQYNGDSQL
+974 
-985 PTTTQALSIGDRTSI
+985 
-1000 LSIPSVSWVHSG
+1000 
-1012 DYECVAQNDA
+1012 
-1022 GKSSFA
+1022 
-1028 AELIVQVP
+1028 QVP
-1036 PRWIVEPQ
+1036 PRWIVEPT
-1044 DKAFALGSDARLE
+1044 DKAFDLGSDARLE
-1057 CKADGFPRPSLGWK
+1057 CKADSFPRPSLGWK

-1084 GLNNPNVKVT
+1084 VVSNPNVKVT
-1094 EDGTLQIG
+1094 DDGTLQII

-1142 RNQTSSRGED
+1142 RNQTASRGED

-1166 ILWSKNKIS
+1166 ILWSKSKHS
-1175 IDQTA
+1175 IDQA
-1180 EPRYTIRE
+1180 KEPRYTIRE

-1199 SIKTTDRSDSAVYT
+1199 HIKTTDRSDSAVYT

-1262 SRITRYIVEYKLSRR
+1262 SPITRYIVEYKLSRR
-1277 NWDTDGERMMVPG
+1277 NWETDGERMMVPG
-1290 EQNMA
+1290 EQSMA

-1325 TIITAEEAPSGRPR
+1325 TIITAEEAPSGPPR
-1339 DLSVEAMDQ
+1339 DLKVTAVDQ
-1348 SSLRVTWKPPLRE
+1348 TSLRVTWKPPLRE

-1374 RLASANTSYVY
+1374 RLASSNNSYVF

-1426 TEEVRA
+1426 TEEFLA

-1473 GYKVFYGPSDT
+1473 GYKVFYGPSDV

-1494 ITPSTDTHLH
+1494 ITPSTETHLH
-1504 GLRKYTNYSLQVLA
+1504 GLQKYTNYSLQVLA

-1574 VYFKEHGK
+1574 VYYKEHGK
-1582 SDSEAS
+1582 SDSEATL
-1588 QQKLLPSQ
+1588 QKLLPSQ
-1596 LNYEASN
+1596 LSYEASG

-1608 DYVFWVTAST
+1608 AYVFWVTAST
-1618 TVGEGEMSES
+1618 TVGEGEMSDL

-1642 SFDEEYVATYKE
+1642 SFDEEYLATYKE
-1654 DVKLLCQAV
+1654 DVKLLCQVV
-1663 GQPTPDIRWTVHGEP
+1663 GLPTPDIRWTVHGEP
-1678 FEANDRM
+1678 FTPNDRM

-1695 REVSRDDAGEYTC
+1695 RQVSRDDAGEYTC

-1731 PATTLQ
+1731 PEITLQ

-1748 KPSAIDD
+1748 KPSVIDD

-1762 TIHYKPEF
+1762 TIYYKPEF
-1770 SNWESVQVPANTRS
+1770 SNEESVQVPASTRT
-1784 YTLEGLWCGS
+1784 YTLESLWCGS
-1794 RYQIYASAYNK
+1794 QYQIYASAYNK
-1805 IGTGESSDI
+1805 IGTGESSEV

-1830 RFVEVSTASIT
+1830 RFVEVSSSSIT

-1854 NYFVVEYKARH
+1854 NYFVVEYKPRH
-1865 QSEWTMA
+1865 QTEWIMA
-1872 SNQVKPIGNYAIMEL
+1872 SNQVKPTGNYAIMEL
-1887 TPATWYH
+1887 TPATWYN

-1916 LTGGTIAPAR
+1916 VTG
-1926 EVPSFGAGDLPLY
+1926 
-1939 LNLNL
+1939 
-1944 IVPVVS
+1944 
-1950 AVVVIALAVVIIC
+1950 
-1963 YLRGRSSPIKAT
+1963 AT
-1975 LPPTLMDSHVTW
+1975 LPPSVPDSHVSW

-2000 LVPVIATVVVIIV
+2000 LVPVIATIVVIIV

-2047 MAPPSTM
+2047 MPPPSTM

-2068 PPPNRKLPPVPG
+2068 PPPNRKLPPVPN

-2097 NTHATWDPRRPM
+2097 REHATWDPRRPM

-2120 RRIPPGGPPPPIQA
+2120 RRIPPGGPLPPHN
-2134 SQDTVRSGGDDEICP
+2134 SQDTLRSGGDDEICP

-2203 YSCVAGEYG
+2203 YSCVSGDYNCGHAPNEGHQPRHGSGNYYSCVAGEYG

-2226 GDMTSSRMSNSTFSP
+2226 GDMTTSRMSNNSAFSP

-2278 TAKRLN
+2278 TAKRL
-2284 GGPYPVGAA
+2284 
-2293 APVPMWG
+2293 M
-2300 KHFLNRGS
+2300 NRGS

-2367 YGVKATKSTE
+2367 YGEKHNVQANPVKATKSTE

-2388 AAHIQNGGLKMV
+2388 AAHIQNGGLRMV
-2400 SDEMNV
+2400 SNEMNV